1 MAVGALVLA
10 VVLAAGVWRLA
21 TEAAPPLRIQRTL
34 AAYVRLAGPSPTLA
48 WPGEGEAAAEVEG
61 VGSFGTSGPSAAVP
75 IASLAKVMT
84 AYLTLREHPLAAGA
98 PGFVMV
104 VSPAEADEQRERAE
118 LGESTVPVSAGE
130 RISEREA
137 LQALLLP
144 SANNMAAM
152 LAVHDAGGLA
162 AFVARMNATARSI
175 GMSSTTYTDPSGFDE
190 STVSTASDQLK
201 LARAAMDEATF
212 TAIVAEPAAEL
223 PLAGIVANY
232 DTLAG
237 VDGYVGVKT
246 GSDRAAGGCFMF
258 AKDITVAGRRLRVL
272 GVVLGQRDAALIE
285 AALDSAR
292 RLGDSAAQ
300 AVGLVTALPRG
311 AHVLIATGTG
321 GRHTS
326 AVTSVA
332 LQQIGWPGLQVPLAL
347 TTRPPPSRLRAGEA
361 LARVSVGGAYAA
373 TTAAVAAGVLGGPSL
388 GWRLAHLL

>member
-75 IASLAKVMT
+75 IASLAKVDDR
-84 AYLTLREHPLAAGA
+84 LPHAARTSPRRRCA
-98 PGFVMV
+98 GFVMV

-130 RISEREA
+130 RVSEREA

-272 GVVLGQRDAALIE
+272 GVVLGQRDGALIE

-292 RLGDSAAQ
+292 R
-300 AVGLVTALPRG
+300 PW
-311 AHVLIATGTG
+311 AT
-321 GRHTS
+321 RRRRRW
-326 AVTSVA
+326 A
-332 LQQIGWPGLQVPLAL
+332 W
-347 TTRPPPSRLRAGEA
+347 
-361 LARVSVGGAYAA
+361 
-373 TTAAVAAGVLGGPSL
+373 
-388 GWRLAHLL
+388 